1 MTFKGFTNDDFNVF
15 QIDGLDA
22 RMDAIKSIIRPK
34 FEILSNVFTEELAV
48 MTNEPMYAHIAKHA
62 RRTINPPNDTWV
74 AFSSNPRGYKMVPH
88 FQIGLW
94 ESHLFIWYAV
104 IYEAKGKEPIGQRF
118 LSKASEIKQTIPA
131 NYVWS
136 IDHMKPDVL
145 PHDAL
150 STDDLTN
157 MFERLAKVKKAE
169 LLCGFQVPRDEAVK
183 IHGDE
188 LIEMIRDVFVHLL
201 PLYNVE

>member
-145 PHDAL
+145 HHNAL
-150 STDDLTN
+150 STDDLSN